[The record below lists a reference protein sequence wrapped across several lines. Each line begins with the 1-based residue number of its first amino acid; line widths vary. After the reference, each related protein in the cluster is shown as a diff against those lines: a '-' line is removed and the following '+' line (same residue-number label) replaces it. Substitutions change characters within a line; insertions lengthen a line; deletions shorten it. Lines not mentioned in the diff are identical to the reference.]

1 MMSVATTLGGTCH
14 KPAPTILAMAAL
26 GALVATFGS
35 CLGRVMRF
43 GLSPMPTWPVVL
55 LLSFFTVPHPA
66 HAQDCTEI
74 SDWNDIQFF
83 RECLKDSSPADWTA
97 PSGTTL
103 LHNAASTNNPTIV
116 ILVLEAGFD
125 PDARNDDGATPL
137 HYGANNPNPVVTSHL
152 LAAGADPNAMSNA
165 GYTPL
170 HSATANDNERVIKV
184 LLDAAADPN
193 ALSNDGWTPF
203 HSAVFYSRSVS
214 VFLDA
219 GADVGLTPLQRAIV
233 HDQIPTAR
241 SMLAQGADPDAA
253 DKYGWTAL
261 HFAAPQMDRPTVSR
275 LLVAGADVNART
287 ANGLTALHLA
297 ADRSVVA
304 ALVAAG
310 AEIDARNDIGRTP
323 LHQAAIFRNALI
335 VEALLDAGADIEL
348 RDNEGNRPID
358 LAERNSRIDED
369 SDVVRRLKGSDANRP
384 Q

>member
-1 MMSVATTLGGTCH
+1 MSQTQDNGGTLRATSSGCREYQE
-14 KPAPTILAMAAL
+14 TRGRYEWRGRLVVMSGAAGWKCCWAL
-26 GALVATFGS
+26 PFGLVA
-35 CLGRVMRF
+35 
-43 GLSPMPTWPVVL
+43 L
-55 LLSFFTVPHPA
+55 LVAPSA
-66 HAQDCTEI
+66 HAQDCTEV

-83 RECLKDSSPADWTA
+83 RECLRDSSPADWTA

-103 LHNAASTNNPTIV
+103 LHHAASRTNNPTIV

-125 PDARNDDGATPL
+125 PGARNDDGATPL
-137 HYGANNPNPVVTSHL
+137 HYGAGNSNPVVISHL

-170 HSATANDNERVIKV
+170 HNATVNDNERVIKV
-184 LLDAAADPN
+184 LLDAGADPN
-193 ALSNDGWTPF
+193 ALSNDGWTPL
-203 HSAVFYSRSVS
+203 HSAVFYGRSVA

-233 HDQIPTAR
+233 HDHFPTAR
-241 SMLAQGADPDAA
+241 SLLAQGADPNAA

-261 HFAAPQMDRPTVSR
+261 HFGASMMDRRTVSR
-275 LLVAGADVNART
+275 LLAAGADANART
-287 ANGLTALHLA
+287 ANGLAALHLA

-323 LHQAAIFRNALI
+323 LHQAALFRSAAI
-335 VEALLDAGADIEL
+335 VEALLDAGANIEL

-358 LAERNSRIDED
+358 LAERNSRIGEYGE
-369 SDVVRRLKGSDANRP
+369 VARRLRGSATRGP
-384 Q
+384 R